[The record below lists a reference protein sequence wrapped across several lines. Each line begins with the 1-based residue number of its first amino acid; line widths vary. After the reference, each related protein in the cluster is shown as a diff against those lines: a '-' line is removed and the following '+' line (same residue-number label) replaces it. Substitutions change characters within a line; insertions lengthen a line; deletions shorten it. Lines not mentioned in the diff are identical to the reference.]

1 MFTKEAP
8 FHHYSSLLVLD
19 IKENE
24 YHTGSVA
31 LLAMIT
37 PEMKIFAVDMKLHP
51 LPRSYEK
58 SSRNDMVLSFRLIT
72 FCDTIRIW
80 KKLATERCRKLEPNE
95 PATEREEG

>member
-1 MFTKEAP
+1 MFTKKAP

-37 PEMKIFAVDMKLHP
+37 PEMKIFAVDMKLDP

-58 SSRNDMVLSFRLIT
+58 SSRNDMVLSFGLIT
-72 FCDTIRIW
+72 FCDTIR
-80 KKLATERCRKLEPNE
+80 KLATERCRKLEPNE
-95 PATEREEG
+95 PPTEREEG